1 MEGLTKYIFFPLV
14 KLTFIIYAHIYELQR
29 WQKCSKFKW
38 NQEAQPKSLKQS
50 FIIDYLSIL
59 VSVKIIINMLAVLI
73 RIKTVLIW
81 WPSLKLTY
89 LFYSMN
95 TTLIRGTYNYN
106 FFSFNQKFN
115 PWYQTNIPFRV
126 VIFKFIRHTPF
137 WVVFKI
143 NHHGQH
149 LWNCNIINYLISKLV
164 CVQWLINLAG
174 HHSLPGW
181 LNSKVC
187 SNRKFSTL
195 QKWQ

>member
-38 NQEAQPKSLKQS
+38 NQEAQPKSFKQS

-73 RIKTVLIW
+73 RIKPVLIW

-106 FFSFNQKFN
+106 FFHLIRNL
-115 PWYQTNIPFRV
+115 IPGTKQIYLSESSSSSSSDTLHSGSSSRST
-126 VIFKFIRHTPF
+126 IMASISGTA
-137 WVVFKI
+137 I
-143 NHHGQH
+143 S
-149 LWNCNIINYLISKLV
+149 LII
-164 CVQWLINLAG
+164 W
-174 HHSLPGW
+174 SL
-181 LNSKVC
+181 S
-187 SNRKFSTL
+187 
-195 QKWQ
+195 

>member
-106 FFSFNQKFN
+106 FFHLIRNL
-115 PWYQTNIPFRV
+115 IPGTKQIYLSESSSSSSSDTLHSGSSSRST
-126 VIFKFIRHTPF
+126 IMASISGTA
-137 WVVFKI
+137 I
-143 NHHGQH
+143 S
-149 LWNCNIINYLISKLV
+149 LII
-164 CVQWLINLAG
+164 W
-174 HHSLPGW
+174 SL
-181 LNSKVC
+181 S
-187 SNRKFSTL
+187 
-195 QKWQ
+195 

>member
-29 WQKCSKFKW
+29 WQKCSKLKW

-59 VSVKIIINMLAVLI
+59 VSVKIIINVPAVLI

-106 FFSFNQKFN
+106 FFHLIRNL
-115 PWYQTNIPFRV
+115 IPGTKQIYLSESSSSSSSDTLHSGSSSRST
-126 VIFKFIRHTPF
+126 IMASISGTA
-137 WVVFKI
+137 I
-143 NHHGQH
+143 S
-149 LWNCNIINYLISKLV
+149 LII
-164 CVQWLINLAG
+164 W
-174 HHSLPGW
+174 SL
-181 LNSKVC
+181 S
-187 SNRKFSTL
+187 
-195 QKWQ
+195 